1 MKKKQLKTMEESNLR
16 IEVCEHT
23 NKPIVQEKFGEEWV
37 CIHEDT
43 RKQELNNIKQV
54 LNKMKKY
61 LIKVWET
68 EQDRDTG
75 ESFIAEII
83 TNKQEAIEKAEK
95 MYYKQDFSAIE
106 VIDENDAVILHLST
120 NEEE

>member
-1 MKKKQLKTMEESNLR
+1 MTNEQLEIMEKSNLR

-43 RKQELNNIKQV
+43 RKQELDNIKQV
-54 LNKMKKY
+54 LRKMKKY
-61 LIKVWET
+61 SIKVWET
-68 EQDRDTG
+68 EQDRDAG

-83 TNKQEAIEKAEK
+83 QGLKEAIEKAEK

-106 VIDENDAVILHLST
+106 VIDENDKVILHLSS
-120 NEEE
+120 NE